1 MDALKYLETKGRM
14 TNSCQIDCR
23 NCPLAYKNNGKSIQC
38 TALERDY
45 SNEAIKIV
53 EEWGKEHPIISN
65 MDKYKEV
72 IKETFG
78 DDFEIE
84 ICGNKPYENIPDCR
98 CCMMNCDECI
108 EFWNSEYIEKEK
120 E

>member
-53 EEWGKEHPIISN
+53 EGWGKEHPFVTN
-65 MDKYKEV
+65 VDKYKE
-72 IKETFG
+72 IIRETFG
-78 DDFEIE
+78 DNFID
-84 ICGNKPYENIPDCR
+84 ICYKKMFQYVDVKILTVVNVKSFGAESIKRRRKNNG
-98 CCMMNCDECI
+98 
-108 EFWNSEYIEKEK
+108 
-120 E
+120 